1 MSWRHQPTNALV
13 MVLLQALT
21 CMLLIQ
27 CLTSHAADTAHPQ
40 DMHLTIPWPSG
51 IRVDHVETTPGSGAF
66 YRFGRLQQNAVSLR
80 PEWQPIRA
88 VSGALSVD
96 HCRSLI
102 SKAEKHADK
111 KKPATGW
118 NSTRHVD
125 YQIRPVNDV
134 DVGEMFGDSSEDLHA
149 LLVRL
154 HQHVLQPMAESW
166 GLDYEQL
173 TIDDL
178 FINKYSASDPNQ
190 QKLGL
195 SPHRD
200 KTPFSFVVPLNAAFE
215 GGGTLFP
222 LLEELYTPEVGAAL
236 FFSGQHLHAGRHI
249 SAGVRYVLAG
259 FCRYGQQTGGFFPPP
274 HPLYQA
280 QYDGHAAE
288 AGFRFGDLIV
298 GLERCSMVPDEQ
310 NLSADSARH
319 EQGQGL
325 RLHKEIVP
333 VEPTMPQAAWIELS
347 QSCEKN
353 NPGEPVT
360 FVVRRGGGKG
370 RKGGVKKEL

>member
-1 MSWRHQPTNALV
+1 
-13 MVLLQALT
+13 MVLLQALAVAM
-21 CMLLIQ
+21 CVLLLQ
-27 CLTSHAADTAHPQ
+27 CLTSHAADTAHTQ
-40 DMHLTIPWPSG
+40 DVHLTIPWPSG

-88 VSGALSVD
+88 VSGALSLE
-96 HCRSLI
+96 HCRGLI
-102 SKAEKHADK
+102 SKAEKHAD

-149 LLVRL
+149 LLVLL

-178 FINKYSASDPNQ
+178 FINKYNASDPNQ

-200 KTPFSFVVPLNAAFE
+200 KTPFSFVVPLNDAFV

-222 LLEELYTPEVGAAL
+222 QLEELYLPEIGEAL

-249 SAGVRYVLAG
+249 TAGVRYVLAG
-259 FCRYGQQTGGFFPPP
+259 FCRYGGEEGMSMGQQAGGFFGPP
-274 HPLYQA
+274 HSLYQA
-280 QYDGHAAE
+280 EYDGHAAE

-298 GLERCSMVPDEQ
+298 GLEKCTMVPDEQ
-310 NLSADSARH
+310 NLSADSTRQ
-319 EQGQGL
+319 EPVL

-353 NPGEPVT
+353 NPGEPIT
-360 FVVRRGGGKG
+360 FVVRRGSGKG
-370 RKGGVKKEL
+370 RKGGEKKEL